1 MRRPSLFFA
10 LAAAVVAA
18 VGITIEARDQRVSF
32 RTSDG
37 VTIAATWFEPS
48 VRPAPAVILVHM
60 LGRSRRDWDSLA
72 SRLAGSGIGALALD
86 LRGHG
91 ESARAGAAP
100 DGAADY
106 SAMVRDVEAGR
117 RYLATRADVQHSRIG
132 VAGASLGANLAAL
145 HAAADAG
152 VVSLALLSPS
162 LDYRGLRIEAA
173 VRKYGSRPILLVVS
187 DEDGYSRRTA
197 DELKKSGGGIRELLT
212 LAGAGHGTNM
222 VGRSPDLGPALVA
235 WFARTLQ

>member
-1 MRRPSLFFA
+1 MRRSRLFFA
-10 LAAAVVAA
+10 LAAAAVAA
-18 VGITIEARDQRVSF
+18 VGISVEARDQRVSF

-37 VTIAATWFEPS
+37 VTIAATWYEPS

-91 ESARAGAAP
+91 ESSGAAP
-100 DGAADY
+100 GEDH
-106 SAMVRDVEAGR
+106 SAMVRDIEAAR
-117 RYLATRADVQHSRIG
+117 RHLATRSDVQHSRIG
-132 VAGASLGANLAAL
+132 LAGASLGANLAAL
-145 HAAADAG
+145 EAAADAN
-152 VVSLALLSPS
+152 VASLALLSAS

-197 DELKKSGGGIRELLT
+197 EDLKKAGGGIREVLT
-212 LAGAGHGTNM
+212 LSAAGHGTNM
-222 VGRSPDLGPALVA
+222 LGRSPDLAPALVA
-235 WFARTLQ
+235 WFQRTLQ

>member
-1 MRRPSLFFA
+1 MCRPRLFFA

-18 VGITIEARDQRVSF
+18 VGISLEARDQRVSF

-37 VTIAATWFEPS
+37 VTISATWFEPS

-91 ESARAGAAP
+91 DSAGAA
-100 DGAADY
+100 DADATAHY
-106 SAMVRDVEAGR
+106 ATMVRDIDAGR
-117 RYLATRADVQHSRIG
+117 RYLGTRSDVQHSRIG
-132 VAGASLGANLAAL
+132 LAGASLGANLVAL

-152 VVSLALLSPS
+152 VASLALLSPS

-173 VRKYGSRPILLVVS
+173 VRKYGSRPILLVVG
-187 DEDGYSRRTA
+187 DDDAYARRSA
-197 DELKKSGGGIRELLT
+197 DDLKKAGGGIRELLT
-212 LAGAGHGTNM
+212 LSGAGHGTNM
-222 VGRSPDLGPALVA
+222 LGRSPELSPALVA
-235 WFARTLQ
+235 WFQRTLQ